1 MHYWAADVITHG
13 KKSPFGE
20 HEIDYILFVK
30 AKVNCAPN
38 GEEVSDFKYV
48 TQNELKE
55 MMDPGYY
62 NFDINDF
69 DINLTRFSSLAST
82 NATITVA
89 YRAAYDSLLDVSR

>member
-82 NATITVA
+82 NVANTLPRRVVCAT
-89 YRAAYDSLLDVSR
+89 LLDILR

>member
-30 AKVNCAPN
+30 AKVNCVPN

-82 NATITVA
+82 NVANTLPRRVVCAT
-89 YRAAYDSLLDVSR
+89 LLDILR